1 MCKLG
6 DIIKV
11 EKYIGDDGK
20 EVGRH
25 TFVVISED
33 EDTIE
38 GYNFDFVGSPMS
50 SIKSEAQRQKV
61 EADERLMIIETND
74 QNGMPA
80 SKYKESFLKSNL
92 LYYFKKEKIQ
102 YQLIGSLNIE
112 TYIRLQEQLSKLD
125 EKGLLEQVLTNLK

>member
-1 MCKLG
+1 MCKVG

-11 EKYIGDDGK
+11 EKYIGDDGQ

-33 EDTIE
+33 EDVIE
-38 GYNFDFVGSPMS
+38 GYNFDFVGCPMS

-61 EADERLMIIETND
+61 EADERLMIIKTND

-80 SKYKESFLKSNL
+80 SKYEESFLKTHL
-92 LYYFKKEKIQ
+92 FYFFKKEKIQ
-102 YQLIGSLNIE
+102 YQVIGALNID
-112 TYIRLQEQLSKLD
+112 TYMTLLKQLESLD
-125 EKGLLEQVLTNLK
+125 EKELIENVISNL

>member
-1 MCKLG
+1 MCKVG

-11 EKYIGDDGK
+11 EKYIGDDGS

-25 TFVVISED
+25 TFVVIDED
-33 EDTIE
+33 EDVIE

-61 EADERLMIIETND
+61 EADERLMILKTND

-80 SKYKESFLKSNL
+80 SKYDESFLKTNL
-92 LYYFKKEKIQ
+92 FYYFKKEKIQ
-102 YQLIGSLNIE
+102 YQVIGSLNIE
-112 TYIRLQEQLSKLD
+112 TYMKLIEQLKNLD
-125 EKGLLEQVLTNLK
+125 EKGLIENVLTNLE